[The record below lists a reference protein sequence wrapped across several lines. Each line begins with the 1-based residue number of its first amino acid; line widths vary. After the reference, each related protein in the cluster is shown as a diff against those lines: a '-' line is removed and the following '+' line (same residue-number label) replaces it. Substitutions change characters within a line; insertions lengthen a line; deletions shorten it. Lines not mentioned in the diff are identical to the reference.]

1 MVYQKPWTFRLGVIV
16 FGTVAFLAATG
27 RSIGPTTGGPGSPSK
42 AKPVAPVVL
51 EAAVRS

>member
-27 RSIGPTTGGPGSPSK
+27 RSIGSTDGGPGSPSK
-42 AKPVAPVVL
+42 AKPAAPVVL
-51 EAAVRS
+51 EATIRT